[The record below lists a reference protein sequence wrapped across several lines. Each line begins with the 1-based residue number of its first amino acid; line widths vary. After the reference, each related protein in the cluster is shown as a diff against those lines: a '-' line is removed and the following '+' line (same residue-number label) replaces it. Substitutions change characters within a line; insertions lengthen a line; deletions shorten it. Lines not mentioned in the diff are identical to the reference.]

1 MAKQR
6 YKLGIYEEIGE
17 MMHAEPF
24 QPFEIRTSDGDTIL
38 IIHPDF
44 IARSPIGDTVIV
56 YEKNSTHHRVV
67 NLRQVVTI
75 EPSRPKGT
83 QRPGR
88 R

>member
-1 MAKQR
+1 MAKR
-6 YKLGIYEEIGE
+6 SVRLGMYEEIGE

-24 QPFEIRTSDGDTIL
+24 KPFEIRTSDGDTIL

-44 IARSPIGDTVIV
+44 IARSPLGDTVIV
-56 YEKNSTHHRVV
+56 YEKDSSHHRVV

-75 EPSRPKGT
+75 EPTRPRESK
-83 QRPGR
+83 RPGR